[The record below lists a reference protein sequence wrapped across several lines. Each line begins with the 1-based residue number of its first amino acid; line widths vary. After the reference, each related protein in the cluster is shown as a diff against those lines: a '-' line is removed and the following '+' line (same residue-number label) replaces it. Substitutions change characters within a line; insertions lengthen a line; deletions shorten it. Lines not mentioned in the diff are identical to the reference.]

1 MTLTSVVI
9 ALNGEKS
16 MTTRIFKVYGY
27 HNVDLDGSF
36 TETFTIDKSKT
47 NSDGSYDYNIV
58 TVLCTDVA
66 PCRLDHNYL
75 TVVIT
80 RNTFE
85 ECITAFEELCTQ
97 GPLKDLHFWKYMII
111 SGGAEGQ
118 ILNPHKATNKCLIS
132 LKRLKK
138 EEIKK
143 LFMSDFCCYANQW
156 ALRFNLAPLFA
167 IYPDAPFGK
176 EKWHVIKNSKVLE
189 STEECLEVIKETE
202 KQDLTYRGF
211 LDNLTC
217 D

>member
-156 ALRFNLAPLFA
+156 ALRFNLAHYLLS
-167 IYPDAPFGK
+167 IQMLHLVK
-176 EKWHVIKNSKVLE
+176 KNGTLLKTAKYLKVQ
-189 STEECLEVIKETE
+189 K
-202 KQDLTYRGF
+202 
-211 LDNLTC
+211 NA
-217 D
+217 